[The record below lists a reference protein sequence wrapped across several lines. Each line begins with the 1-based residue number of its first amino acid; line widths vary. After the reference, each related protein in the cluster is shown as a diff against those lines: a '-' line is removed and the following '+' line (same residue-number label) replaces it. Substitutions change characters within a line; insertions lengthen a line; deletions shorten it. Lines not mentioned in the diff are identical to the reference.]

1 MTVVPYPDD
10 GYLLKIGRLAYA
22 VTYLEGMVL
31 FDLPGTGTQLPTAIT
46 LAELGGKP
54 TGVIAGRLRDHA
66 PQLADPALREY
77 LVAASDA
84 LAAVATIRNA
94 VLHARPATI
103 DEQQQRRLNRAH
115 AGEQFVI
122 TDAWLDA
129 KAAEI
134 LQYVRTV
141 SDVRERRRSAQT

>member
-31 FDLPGTGTQLPTAIT
+31 FDLPGTGRQLPTAVT

-54 TGVIAGRLRDHA
+54 TGVIAGRLRNNA

-77 LVAASDA
+77 LVAAGDA

-103 DEQQQRRLNRAH
+103 DEQQRLNRAH

-122 TDAWLDA
+122 TDVWLDA
-129 KAAEI
+129 KTAEI
-134 LQYVRTV
+134 EQYVRTV
-141 SDVRERRRSAQT
+141 SDVRERLRSAQT

>member
-1 MTVVPYPDD
+1 MAAVPYPDD
-10 GYLLKIGRLAYA
+10 GHLLKIGRLAYA

-31 FDLPGTGTQLPTAIT
+31 FDLPGTGAQLPTAIT
-46 LAELGGKP
+46 LAKLGGKP
-54 TGVIAGRLRDHA
+54 TGLIARLLRDHA
-66 PQLADPALREY
+66 PHLADPALREY
-77 LVAASDA
+77 LVAAGDA

-103 DEQQQRRLNRAH
+103 DDQQRLNRAH
-115 AGEQFVI
+115 AGEHFVI

-129 KAAEI
+129 KTAEI
-134 LQYVRTV
+134 EQYVRTV